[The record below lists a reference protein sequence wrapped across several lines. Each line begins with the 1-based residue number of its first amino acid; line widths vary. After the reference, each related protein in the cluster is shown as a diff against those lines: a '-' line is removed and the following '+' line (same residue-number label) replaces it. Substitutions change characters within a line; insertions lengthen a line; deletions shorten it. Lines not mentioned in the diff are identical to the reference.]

1 MLRELLKLIYFQ
13 FLSARLEDD
22 GRNPWNGQKKRRI
35 ELSLKNTQKV
45 ANGAA

>member
-1 MLRELLKLIYFQ
+1 MMEEIHETGK
-13 FLSARLEDD
+13 
-22 GRNPWNGQKKRRI
+22 KKRRI